1 MDELIQLIP
10 FIIIA
15 LTLLSRV
22 FRRKKPRESE
32 PEVVLEDEQEVKLP
46 PWGTIETTDDSVT
59 EPIPDFLQLE
69 EPSPSPKPAPPLKV
83 AEETQSPPDP
93 PATKPIERPVLNQTV
108 QLKEAT
114 PSQSVPHTIAGISL
128 TSQTF
133 RQGIILRE
141 ILGPPKSLQR
151 HRAETGD
158 SRNGQDT
165 GVRT

>member
-15 LTLLSRV
+15 LTLLGRV
-22 FRRKKPRESE
+22 LRRKKPRESE

-46 PWGTIETTDDSVT
+46 PWGNIETTDEDVT
-59 EPIPDFLQLE
+59 EPLPDFLQLE
-69 EPSPSPKPAPPLKV
+69 EPPPPKPAPPLRV
-83 AEETQSPPDP
+83 VEETQPQPNTT
-93 PATKPIERPVLNQTV
+93 AAKPIERTALNQAV
-108 QLKEAT
+108 ERKEVT
-114 PSQSVPHTIAGISL
+114 PSQTAPQTIAGISL

-151 HRAETGD
+151 RGTD
-158 SRNGQDT
+158 SEN
-165 GVRT
+165 

>member
-15 LTLLSRV
+15 LTLLGRV

-46 PWGTIETTDDSVT
+46 PWGNIETMDGNTGL
-59 EPIPDFLQLE
+59 PDFLELE
-69 EPSPSPKPAPPLKV
+69 APSPSPEPAPSST
-83 AEETQSPPDP
+83 AADATQPPPDP
-93 PATKPIERPVLNQTV
+93 PAPKPIERPALNQAV
-108 QLKEAT
+108 ERKEAT
-114 PSQSVPHTIAGISL
+114 PSQAAPKTIAGISL

-141 ILGPPKSLQR
+141 ILGPPKSIQR
-151 HRAETGD
+151 R
-158 SRNGQDT
+158 
-165 GVRT
+165 RTESEN

>member
-15 LTLLSRV
+15 LTLLGRV

-46 PWGTIETTDDSVT
+46 PWGSIEATDDSVT
-59 EPIPDFLQLE
+59 EPLPDFLQLE
-69 EPSPSPKPAPPLKV
+69 EPPSSPKPAPPLKV
-83 AEETQSPPDP
+83 AEETQSPPDDT
-93 PATKPIERPVLNQTV
+93 PATRPIERSALSQTV
-108 QLKEAT
+108 ERKEVTSPRTA
-114 PSQSVPHTIAGISL
+114 PHTIAGISL
-128 TSQTF
+128 TPQTF

-151 HRAETGD
+151 R
-158 SRNGQDT
+158 
-165 GVRT
+165 RTESEN

>member
-15 LTLLSRV
+15 LTLLGRA

-32 PEVVLEDEQEVKLP
+32 PDVVLEDEQEVKLP
-46 PWGTIETTDDSVT
+46 PWGNIETTAGDVT
-59 EPIPDFLQLE
+59 EPLPDFLQLE
-69 EPSPSPKPAPPLKV
+69 EPPPSPEPARPLRV
-83 AEETQSPPDP
+83 AEETEHQPNTT
-93 PATKPIERPVLNQTV
+93 AEKPIERTALNQTV
-108 QLKEAT
+108 ERKEVT
-114 PSQSVPHTIAGISL
+114 PSQTAPHTIAGISL

-151 HRAETGD
+151 R
-158 SRNGQDT
+158 
-165 GVRT
+165 RTESEN

>member
-15 LTLLSRV
+15 LTLLGRV

-46 PWGTIETTDDSVT
+46 PWGSIETADDSVT
-59 EPIPDFLQLE
+59 EPLPDFLQLE
-69 EPSPSPKPAPPLKV
+69 EPPPSPKPAPPLKV
-83 AEETQSPPDP
+83 AEETQSPPDDT
-93 PATKPIERPVLNQTV
+93 PATRPIERPALSQTV
-108 QLKEAT
+108 ERKEAT
-114 PSQSVPHTIAGISL
+114 PSQTAPHTIAGISL

-151 HRAETGD
+151 R
-158 SRNGQDT
+158 
-165 GVRT
+165 RTESEN

>member
-15 LTLLSRV
+15 LTLLGRV

-46 PWGTIETTDDSVT
+46 PWGTIETADDSVT
-59 EPIPDFLQLE
+59 EPLPDFLQLE
-69 EPSPSPKPAPPLKV
+69 EPPSPKPAPPLKV
-83 AEETQSPPDP
+83 AEETQPPPDDP
-93 PATKPIERPVLNQTV
+93 PATKPVERHALSQTV
-108 QLKEAT
+108 ERKEAT
-114 PSQSVPHTIAGISL
+114 QSQTAPHTIAGISL

-151 HRAETGD
+151 R
-158 SRNGQDT
+158 
-165 GVRT
+165 RTESEN

>member
-1 MDELIQLIP
+1 VDELIQLIP

-15 LTLLSRV
+15 LTLLGRA

-32 PEVVLEDEQEVKLP
+32 PEAPLENEQEVTLP
-46 PWGTIETTDDSVT
+46 PWGNIETMDGNTGL
-59 EPIPDFLQLE
+59 PDFLELE
-69 EPSPSPKPAPPLKV
+69 APSPSPEPAPSST
-83 AEETQSPPDP
+83 AGETQPPPDTRAP
-93 PATKPIERPVLNQTV
+93 KPIERPTLNQTEERRKV
-108 QLKEAT
+108 T
-114 PSQSVPHTIAGISL
+114 PVSTAPTTIAGISL
-128 TSQTF
+128 TPKTF

-151 HRAETGD
+151 RRAETGD

>member
-15 LTLLSRV
+15 LTLLGRV

-32 PEVVLEDEQEVKLP
+32 PEVALEDEQEVKLP
-46 PWGTIETTDDSVT
+46 PWGTIETADDSVT
-59 EPIPDFLQLE
+59 EPLPDFLQLE
-69 EPSPSPKPAPPLKV
+69 ESPSPKPAPPLKV
-83 AEETQSPPDP
+83 AEETQSPPDDT
-93 PATKPIERPVLNQTV
+93 PATKPVERPALSQTV
-108 QLKEAT
+108 ERKEAT
-114 PSQSVPHTIAGISL
+114 PSQTAPHTIAGISL

-151 HRAETGD
+151 R
-158 SRNGQDT
+158 
-165 GVRT
+165 RTESEN

>member
-15 LTLLSRV
+15 LTLLGRV

-59 EPIPDFLQLE
+59 EPLPDFLQLE
-69 EPSPSPKPAPPLKV
+69 EPPPSKPAPPLRV
-83 AEETQSPPDP
+83 AEKTELQPN
-93 PATKPIERPVLNQTV
+93 ATAEKPIERTSLNQAV
-108 QLKEAT
+108 ERKEVK
-114 PSQSVPHTIAGISL
+114 PSQTAPQTIAGISL

-151 HRAETGD
+151 R
-158 SRNGQDT
+158 
-165 GVRT
+165 RTESEN

>member
-15 LTLLSRV
+15 LTLLGRV

-46 PWGTIETTDDSVT
+46 PWGTIETADDSVT
-59 EPIPDFLQLE
+59 EPLPDFLQLE
-69 EPSPSPKPAPPLKV
+69 EPPSPNPAPPLKV
-83 AEETQSPPDP
+83 AEETQPPPDDP
-93 PATKPIERPVLNQTV
+93 PATKPVERPALSQTV
-108 QLKEAT
+108 ERKEAT
-114 PSQSVPHTIAGISL
+114 PSQTAPHTIAGISL

-151 HRAETGD
+151 RRSE
-158 SRNGQDT
+158 SEN
-165 GVRT
+165 

>member
-15 LTLLSRV
+15 LTLLGRV

-46 PWGTIETTDDSVT
+46 PWGSIETADDSVT
-59 EPIPDFLQLE
+59 EPLPDFLQLE
-69 EPSPSPKPAPPLKV
+69 EPPSPKPAPPLKV
-83 AEETQSPPDP
+83 AEEAEPPPDP
-93 PATKPIERPVLNQTV
+93 PATKPVERPALSQTV
-108 QLKEAT
+108 ERKEAT
-114 PSQSVPHTIAGISL
+114 PSQTAPHTIAGISL

-151 HRAETGD
+151 R
-158 SRNGQDT
+158 
-165 GVRT
+165 RTESEN

>member
-15 LTLLSRV
+15 LTLLGRA

-46 PWGTIETTDDSVT
+46 PWGNIETTDQDVT
-59 EPIPDFLQLE
+59 ESLPDFLQLE
-69 EPSPSPKPAPPLKV
+69 EPAPPSKPAPPLRV
-83 AEETQSPPDP
+83 AEETELQPNTT
-93 PATKPIERPVLNQTV
+93 AEKPIERTALNQAAKR
-108 QLKEAT
+108 KEVT
-114 PSQSVPHTIAGISL
+114 PSQKAPTTIAGISL
-128 TSQTF
+128 TPKTF

-151 HRAETGD
+151 R
-158 SRNGQDT
+158 
-165 GVRT
+165 RTESEN

>member
-15 LTLLSRV
+15 LTLLGRA

-46 PWGTIETTDDSVT
+46 PWGNIKTTDEDVT
-59 EPIPDFLQLE
+59 ESLPDFLQLE
-69 EPSPSPKPAPPLKV
+69 EPPPPKPAPPLRV
-83 AEETQSPPDP
+83 ADETEPQPSTT
-93 PATKPIERPVLNQTV
+93 AEKPIERTALNRAV
-108 QLKEAT
+108 ERKEAT
-114 PSQSVPHTIAGISL
+114 PSQAAPKTIAGISL

-141 ILGPPKSLQR
+141 ILGPPKSIQR
-151 HRAETGD
+151 RRTD
-158 SRNGQDT
+158 SEN
-165 GVRT
+165 